1 MQRAGAMN
9 LLSFLLNDMTE
20 ENRKLKLIIFPGET
34 VVIDE
39 YGKRIVACPTED
51 EAEEKNI
58 SGNRRNDIDETEQ
71 GRYCIANLE
80 SVSKGSIQKYT
91 RPYIIIS
98 NNKANQYSP
107 VVTAVAMSTKTWK
120 KKYLP
125 THCPIPAAKVKVT
138 DTDFEVFDSMA
149 LCEQIV
155 SIDVNVQIER
165 VVASISDT
173 ELLDKITECVKI
185 QIGAYEK
192 YN

>member
-1 MQRAGAMN
+1 MK
-9 LLSFLLNDMTE
+9 LNRGD
-20 ENRKLKLIIFPGET
+20 
-34 VVIDE
+34 
-39 YGKRIVACPTED
+39 IV
-51 EAEEKNI
+51 
-58 SGNRRNDIDETEQ
+58 
-71 GRYCIANLE
+71 IANLE

-173 ELLDKITECVKI
+173 SARG
-185 QIGAYEK
+185 IGSSR
-192 YN
+192 